1 MTNSRIRTASKLAV
15 SASHLS
21 PIIVIFLIPLTIAIG
36 FDIFEL
42 FGEAPLALALSTPLA
57 FVLLRRFSPRAL
69 AQQLAAL

>member
-1 MTNSRIRTASKLAV
+1 MTNPRICTASRLAV
-15 SASHLS
+15 SGIQLS